1 MDTRTHAR
9 HGSPAEHV
17 TNRVARRLAVVATG
31 ALLVMLSL
39 LLPMPA
45 VAQPPS
51 PTAIERL
58 SICPPGYTTHREYC
72 LPGPN
77 ARAAIRRIEI
87 CPPGY
92 TTHRDYCLATSRA
105 THAIPRRGVCP
116 PGYSTWRQY
125 CLQRSDHR

>member
-1 MDTRTHAR
+1 MHAR
-9 HGSPAEHV
+9 HDNPAEHV
-17 TNRVARRLAVVATG
+17 TGQVSRRLVVVATG

-45 VAQPPS
+45 LAQP

-92 TTHRDYCLATSRA
+92 TTHRD
-105 THAIPRRGVCP
+105 
-116 PGYSTWRQY
+116 
-125 CLQRSDHR
+125 